1 MTPAKRAEPNADLT
15 RQYADDVRLFRGR
28 WRQLS
33 LAALIVVMLV
43 APFGMGDFWLS
54 VLIYSAIASIGAI
67 GLNLLSGYTGQ
78 VSLGHAFF
86 LGVGA
91 YSAAWL
97 TSRFSLPFP
106 LWLIGA
112 AIIGGFIGGVAGPF
126 ALRLRGNYLVIVTL
140 GLVVLGQHVFE
151 NWTSVT
157 GGLSGVPV
165 AAPLS
170 FLGLDFA
177 KLSLPGAE
185 APLSRNHGFFYL
197 SWITLAVLALMARN
211 IVRSRPGRA
220 MQAIRDRDVAAEVV
234 GVSLVRYKVGA
245 FVVSSGYAAAAG
257 ALYAAYARY
266 VSPLDFGLALSIQ
279 YIAMIVVGGMAT
291 IHGSILGALFLTA
304 VPRLVETAGP
314 SLPFL
319 SQSASGGGITIAAAN
334 QMIFGALIIAFLLFE
349 PRGLAGIWLRVRNYF
364 VAWPFSY

>member
-1 MTPAKRAEPNADLT
+1 MTGHGPSATLT
-15 RQYADDVRLFRGR
+15 RVYADDTRIFRGR
-28 WRQLS
+28 FARTS
-33 LAALIVVMLV
+33 LALLVVAMLA
-43 APFGMGDFWLS
+43 APFLLDDFWTS
-54 VLIYSAIASIGAI
+54 VLIYAAIAAIGAL

-97 TSRFSLPFP
+97 TSRFDLPFP

-112 AIIGGFIGGVAGPF
+112 AIVGGVIGGVAGPF
-126 ALRLRGNYLVIVTL
+126 ALRLRGNYLVIVSL
-140 GLVVLGQHVFE
+140 ALVVLGQHVFE

-157 GGLSGVPV
+157 GGLTGVPV
-165 AAPLS
+165 RAGVSL
-170 FLGLDFA
+170 LGLDFA
-177 KLSLPGAE
+177 RLALPGAG

-197 SWITLAVLALMARN
+197 CWTMVGVLALVAKN
-211 IVRSRPGRA
+211 IVRTRPGRA

-234 GVSLVRYKVGA
+234 GVSLVQYKVGA

-279 YIAMIVVGGMAT
+279 YIAMVVVGGGAT

-304 VPRLVETAGP
+304 VPRMVESVGP
-314 SLPFL
+314 ALPFVAR
-319 SQSASGGGITIAAAN
+319 SPSEGGIAVFTVN

-349 PRGLAGIWLRVRNYF
+349 PRGLAGIWARVRAYF
-364 VAWPFSY
+364 RAWPFSY

>member
-1 MTPAKRAEPNADLT
+1 MTRPRPNTDLT
-15 RQYADDVRLFRGR
+15 RRYADDVLLFRGR
-28 WRQLS
+28 WSQLS
-33 LAALIVVMLV
+33 LAALGVTLAV
-43 APFGMGDFWLS
+43 APFVMNDFWTS

-78 VSLGHAFF
+78 ASLGHAFF

-112 AIIGGFIGGVAGPF
+112 GIIGGFIGGVAGPF
-126 ALRLRGNYLVIVTL
+126 ALRLRGNYLVIVSL
-140 GLVVLGQHVFE
+140 ALVVLGQHVFE

-157 GGLSGVPV
+157 GGLTGVPV
-165 AAPLS
+165 AAGLS
-170 FLGLDFA
+170 VLGLDFA
-177 KLSLPGAE
+177 RLPVPGTAT
-185 APLSRNHGFFYL
+185 PLSRNHGFFYL
-197 SWITLAVLALMARN
+197 AWITLGVLALMARN

-245 FVVSSGYAAAAG
+245 FAVSSAYAAAAG
-257 ALYAAYARY
+257 ALYAAYSRY
-266 VSPLDFGLALSIQ
+266 VSPLDFGIALSIQ
-279 YIAMIVVGGMAT
+279 YIAMIVVGGIAT

-304 VPRLVETAGP
+304 VPRLVESAGP

-319 SQSASGGGITIAAAN
+319 SQSATGGGITIAAAN

-349 PRGLAGIWLRVRNYF
+349 PRGLSGIWLRVRNYF
-364 VAWPFSY
+364 TAWPFSY